1 MALNAEPTLYQY
13 AFNKQIYLTTP
24 HTLFMALKTINISWT
39 YVESDEKVKEAF
51 GEMGKIYN
59 KFEGLCKDFE
69 KLNRAIKTIC
79 TTSEDME
86 TKLFSKKDG
95 IELKLNKIKELGAK
109 TKKTI
114 SEKSITERKE
124 SAKGDMNM
132 IEIDDSDEDTEK
144 WLIKIDNISKNYWA

>member
-1 MALNAEPTLYQY
+1 MD
-13 AFNKQIYLTTP
+13 
-24 HTLFMALKTINISWT
+24 
-39 YVESDEKVKEAF
+39 SDEKVKEAF

-114 SEKSITERKE
+114 SEKSITESKE
-124 SAKGDMNM
+124 STKSDMNM
-132 IEIDDSDEDTEK
+132 IEIDDSGEDTE
-144 WLIKIDNISKNYWA
+144 NGS

>member
-13 AFNKQIYLTTP
+13 AYDKQIYLTTP

-51 GEMGKIYN
+51 SEMGGLYD
-59 KFEGLCKDFE
+59 KFAGLCEDFE
-69 KLNRAIKTIC
+69 RLNRAISTIR
-79 TTSEDME
+79 TASEDME

-114 SEKSITERKE
+114 SEKSITEHKE
-124 SAKGDMNM
+124 SAKSDMNM
-132 IEIDDSDEDTEK
+132 IEIDDSDEDTE
-144 WLIKIDNISKNYWA
+144 NGS